1 MTRILLSTKLSEV
14 RWTQEDLVRATGIKS
29 NIINEL
35 YYEITDRVSLE
46 QLDLICEALGCN
58 LDELI
63 VRIPDRRPKIIHTK
77 NGSLIS
83 SNK

>member
-46 QLDLICEALGCN
+46 QLDLICEALGFN

-63 VRIPDRRPKIIHTK
+63 VHIRMKDLKSYIPKMVH
-77 NGSLIS
+77 
-83 SNK
+83 

>member
-46 QLDLICEALGCN
+46 QLDLICEALKCN

-83 SNK
+83 NK

>member
-1 MTRILLSTKLSEV
+1 MTRILLSTKLNEV
-14 RWTQEDLVRATGIKS
+14 RWTQEDLVRATGIKP

-63 VRIPDRRPKIIHTK
+63 VRIPDGRPKIIHTK